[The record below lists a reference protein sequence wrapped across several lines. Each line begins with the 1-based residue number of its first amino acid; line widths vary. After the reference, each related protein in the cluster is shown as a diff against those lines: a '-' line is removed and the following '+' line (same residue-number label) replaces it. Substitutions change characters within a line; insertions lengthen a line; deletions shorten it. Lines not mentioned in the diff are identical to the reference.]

1 MRSIPTPAA
10 HLPSGIP
17 AGRTLPFRPAP
28 SEAGW
33 TIPARADAGGA
44 GCTFKY
50 VEILKT
56 RCKPDHS
63 HPQVEILQ
71 VIGGRGLRIIGGV
84 QGEFREGDLF
94 VIGSGLQHT
103 FFPSPSAPEEI
114 RARVIQFQ
122 PEIVRPA
129 LAAFPEFHAVDAFL
143 AAARRG
149 LLVERGTREAV
160 AAMMRRIGDLPPSS
174 PRRLGLFMAILA
186 ELAESDD
193 LAVAGGPVP
202 LPIRAGRMD
211 QKLDL
216 ACRLIQGNLVNPL
229 SQSSVAGQ
237 VGMSPAAFSRWFKRH
252 LGRPYTAY
260 VNSARIDMV
269 CRALLESDRDIA
281 RVGLD
286 HGFTGEAHFH
296 RLFKSAKG
304 MAPAEYR
311 RRYRIARSA

>member
-1 MRSIPTPAA
+1 MRDAPA
-10 HLPSGIP
+10 LEISPV
-17 AGRTLPFRPAP
+17 
-28 SEAGW
+28 
-33 TIPARADAGGA
+33 RADAGGQ
-44 GCTFKY
+44 GCSFKY

-63 HPQVEILQ
+63 HSQVEILL
-71 VIGGRGLRIIGGV
+71 VIAGRGDRIIGGV
-84 QGEFREGDLF
+84 QGEFAPGDLF

-103 FFPSPSAPEEI
+103 FFPSPAAPEEI
-114 RARVIQFQ
+114 RVLVIQFQ
-122 PEIVRPA
+122 PEVVRPV
-129 LAAFPEFHAVDAFL
+129 LASFPEFRGFEALL

-149 LLVERGTREAV
+149 LSVRGGTRDTI
-160 AAMMRRIGDLPPSS
+160 AALMRRIGDFPPAS
-174 PRRLGLFMAILA
+174 PRRLGLFLAILA

-202 LPIRAGRMD
+202 LPYRNGRMD
-211 QKLDL
+211 EKLDL

-229 SQSSVAGQ
+229 AQASVASH

-269 CRALLESDRDIA
+269 CRALVESDREIA
-281 RVGLD
+281 RIGRD
-286 HGFTGEAHFH
+286 HGFPGEAHFH

-304 MAPAEYR
+304 IAPSEYR
-311 RRYRIARSA
+311 RRYRDSVSGGSAAR